1 MNKILIVEDDTLMAR
16 VYVDKFRSV
25 GFDIDLA
32 MDGATAIHRLTST
45 RPDIVLLDLM
55 LGDVSGV
62 EVLKFARG
70 QESTRDMPILVLSN
84 AFMGDLIQAAWKAG
98 ANKCLA
104 KSSCS
109 PNKLIEEARV
119 LLASLPTKPPPGT
132 PSAIAAPPHAA
143 PAPVTLPPPTGDER
157 VQESLRRELV
167 EMIRQRLGEARQA
180 LHDWV
185 KSHEGVESEHFKRL
199 YAASHSLANAG
210 LAGFSRLAHL
220 SGALEALLKE
230 FLANPRKVNV
240 SSIRTITQA
249 IELTPALFR
258 HSDTPQQ
265 EVFATPMIMIVDD
278 DPISRET
285 ISAALAKANLRALRL
300 ADPTLALT
308 LAEENRFDLIFLDV
322 DMPELSGFQLCE
334 KIHAHEANLTTPI
347 VFVTALSD
355 FETRSHSS
363 ESGGV
368 DFIAKP
374 VWLNELALKS
384 IFHLLRGR
392 ILAAI

>member
-1 MNKILIVEDDTLMAR
+1 MNSILIVEDDTLMAR

-25 GFDIDLA
+25 GFHVDLA
-32 MDGATAIHRLTST
+32 MDGAAAINRLQST

-55 LGDVSGV
+55 LGEVSGV
-62 EVLKFARG
+62 DVLKFARS
-70 QESTRDMPILVLSN
+70 QESTQSMPVLVLSN
-84 AFMGDLIQAAWKAG
+84 AFMGDLVQAAWKAG

-109 PNKLIEEARV
+109 PNKLVDEARM
-119 LLASLPTKPPPGT
+119 LLASLPKT
-132 PSAIAAPPHAA
+132 PT
-143 PAPVTLPPPTGDER
+143 PAPTVPQPPAARVESAAALPPPTGDER

-167 EMIRQRLGEARQA
+167 ESIRQRLGEARQA

-185 KSHEGVESEHFKRL
+185 RSNEGVDSPHLRKL
-199 YAASHSLANAG
+199 YTATHSLSNAG

-220 SGALEALLKE
+220 AGALEALLKD
-230 FLANPRKVNV
+230 LLTHPRKFSA

-249 IELTPALFR
+249 VELTPALFR
-258 HSDTPQQ
+258 HSEAPQH
-265 EVFATPMIMIVDD
+265 EVFASPMIMIVDD

-285 ISAALAKANLRALRL
+285 IASALDKARLRALRL
-300 ADPTLALT
+300 AHPATALS

-322 DMPELSGFQLCE
+322 DMPEISGFQLCGQ
-334 KIHAHEANLTTPI
+334 IHAFEANLTTPV

-355 FETRSHSS
+355 FETRSHST
-363 ESGGV
+363 ESGAV

-374 VWLNELALKS
+374 VWLSELALKA